1 MRKPVETVI
10 LFVIICAGLY
20 IMKIAGEEPQATAE
34 LTGYGKTRLTVNC
47 ADESAAASQNQ
58 MTSFSWPEA
67 L

>member
-1 MRKPVETVI
+1 
-10 LFVIICAGLY
+10 
-20 IMKIAGEEPQATAE
+20 MKIAGDEPQAEAE

-47 ADESAAASQNQ
+47 TDESASASQDD

>member
-1 MRKPVETVI
+1 MRKPVETAA

-20 IMKIAGEEPQATAE
+20 MMTIAGDEPQAAAE
-34 LTGYGKTRLTVNC
+34 LTAYGKTRLTVNC
-47 ADESAAASQNQ
+47 PDESASASQNH

>member
-1 MRKPVETVI
+1 MRKPVETAI

-20 IMKIAGEEPQATAE
+20 TMKIAGDDPQAEAE

-47 ADESAAASQNQ
+47 PDESGSASQNH
-58 MTSFSWPEA
+58 MTSFNWPEA

>member
-1 MRKPVETVI
+1 MRKPVETAI

-20 IMKIAGEEPQATAE
+20 TMKIAGDEPQAEAE

-47 ADESAAASQNQ
+47 SDESASASQDSV
-58 MTSFSWPEA
+58 TSFSWPEA